1 MDHHIEYKAAPPAKR
16 LFARALFRRKNR
28 LSQAGDMP
36 DLSASWKGIR
46 VDPGHVAAYCEACAQ
61 PPSPALPPLYPYLL
75 VSGLHMGLA
84 VHPQFPLPALGL
96 VHVRQ
101 HVLLRRPI
109 AMNETLDAIAHII
122 QSRPVKA
129 GLEFDISS
137 FVSSGNEAV
146 RESLSTYLVR
156 GRFGDPVE
164 QRLHG
169 GIPPLDHPDPAFQTV
184 WDVPSAISWKYAR
197 IAQDYNPVHLFSLW
211 ARAYGFKSAVAH
223 GMWSAARCL
232 SALPPLPQRE
242 PLRIDIA
249 FKGPIFLGSRV
260 TMRIEPGRGSYR
272 FDAYA
277 GDNPRPC
284 LVGGVAVVGR
294 DERLMPA

>member
-1 MDHHIEYKAAPPAKR
+1 MDHHIEYTTAPPVKR
-16 LFARALFRRKNR
+16 LFLRGLFRRKNR
-28 LSQAGDMP
+28 LHQAADMP

-46 VDPGHVAAYCEACAQ
+46 VEPGNLSAYCEACGTT
-61 PPSPALPPLYPYLL
+61 PSQVLPPLYLYLP
-75 VSGLHMGLA
+75 VSGLHMGLV
-84 VHPQFPLPALGL
+84 VHPQFPLGALGL

-109 AMNETLDAIAHII
+109 ALNETLDAIAHII
-122 QSRPVKA
+122 QARPVKA

-137 FVSSGNEAV
+137 FVSSGNEPV

-156 GRFGDPVE
+156 GNFGEPVE

-169 GIPPLDHPDPAFQTV
+169 GVPPLDRPDPALQTA
-184 WDVPSAISWKYAR
+184 WDVPARMGWRYAR
-197 IAQDYNPVHLFSLW
+197 ISQDFNPIHLFPLW
-211 ARAYGFKSAVAH
+211 ARAYGFKTAVAH

-232 SALPPLPQRE
+232 AALPPLPQRG

-249 FKGPIFLGSRV
+249 FKGPIFLGSHV
-260 TMRIEPGRGSYR
+260 TMRIEAGSGSYR

-284 LVGGVAVVGR
+284 LVGGVAMVGQ
-294 DERLMPA
+294 DERLMP